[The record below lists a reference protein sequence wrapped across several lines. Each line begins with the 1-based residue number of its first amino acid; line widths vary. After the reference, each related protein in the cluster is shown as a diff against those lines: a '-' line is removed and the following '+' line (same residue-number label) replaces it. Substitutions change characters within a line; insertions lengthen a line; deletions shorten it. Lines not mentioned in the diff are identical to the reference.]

1 MSSWHQ
7 QALIEAPV
15 EEVWNAV
22 ADPQAYA
29 KWAADVI
36 EVTGVAEL
44 EQNARFQQVTRT
56 PLFPPEET
64 TFRVEALEEMR
75 EVKLRCEKSGYYSR
89 WVLTPAQDSTF
100 MDVEI
105 GIDPKAI
112 QYRLYFGVLGKRYF
126 RRLTEQSLDGL
137 RRMLGAAAPRAPGA

>member
-1 MSSWHQ
+1 MSSWQQ

-15 EEVWNAV
+15 EDVWSAV

-29 KWAADVI
+29 EWAAGVI
-36 EVTGVAEL
+36 EVTGVAKL
-44 EQNARFQQVTRT
+44 EPEARFQQVTKS
-56 PLFPPEET
+56 PFFPPEET

-100 MDVEI
+100 MEVEI
-105 GIDPKAI
+105 GVDPKAI
-112 QYRLYFGVLGKRYF
+112 QYRLYFGAMGKRYF
-126 RRLTEQSLDGL
+126 RRLTEESLDGL
-137 RRMLGAAAPRAPGA
+137 RRLLAART

>member
-1 MSSWHQ
+1 MSSWQQ

-15 EEVWNAV
+15 EEVWSAV

-29 KWAADVI
+29 QWAADVI
-36 EVTGVAEL
+36 EVTGVAKL
-44 EQNARFQQVTRT
+44 EPDSRFQQVTKT
-56 PLFPPEET
+56 PFFPPEET

-105 GIDPKAI
+105 GIDPKSI
-112 QYRLYFGVLGKRYF
+112 QYRLYFGALGKRYF

-137 RRMLGAAAPRAPGA
+137 RRAVAAKR